1 MLRRRARR
9 LVRKRDCRVAKSGH
23 LKAALAVFW
32 SFFGVRKRR
41 DYDAD
46 AQNLTPAQIV
56 IAGLIGGAVFVM
68 TMLFL
73 VYLAMQFVK

>member
-1 MLRRRARR
+1 MA
-9 LVRKRDCRVAKSGH
+9 KRSN

-46 AQNLTPAQIV
+46 SQSLTPVQVI
-56 IAGLIGGAVFVM
+56 IAGLIGAAVFVL
-68 TMLFL
+68 TMFLL

>member
-1 MLRRRARR
+1 MAR
-9 LVRKRDCRVAKSGH
+9 SGNV
-23 LKAALAVFW
+23 KAAMAVFW

-46 AQNLTPAQIV
+46 AQSLTPVQIIV
-56 IAGLIGGAVFVM
+56 AGLIGAGIFVL
-68 TMLFL
+68 TMMLL

>member
-1 MLRRRARR
+1 MAE
-9 LVRKRDCRVAKSGH
+9 GGN

-46 AQNLTPAQIV
+46 AQSLTPGQII
-56 IAGLIGGAVFVM
+56 IAGLIGGVTFVL
-68 TMLFL
+68 TILLL
-73 VYLAMQFVK
+73 VYLALQFVK

>member
-1 MLRRRARR
+1 MAR
-9 LVRKRDCRVAKSGH
+9 SGN

-41 DYDAD
+41 DYDDD
-46 AQNLTPAQIV
+46 AQNLTPAQVIV
-56 IAGLIGGAVFVM
+56 AGLIGGAIFVL
-68 TMLFL
+68 TMLLL

>member
-1 MLRRRARR
+1 MAESRN
-9 LVRKRDCRVAKSGH
+9 

-46 AQNLTPAQIV
+46 SQSLTPAQVIV
-56 IAGLIGGAVFVM
+56 AGLLGALVFVL
-68 TMLFL
+68 TMLLL
-73 VYLAMQFVK
+73 VYGVLRFVR

>member
-1 MLRRRARR
+1 M
-9 LVRKRDCRVAKSGH
+9 AKEGN

-41 DYDAD
+41 DYDQD
-46 AQNLTPAQIV
+46 AQNLTPAQII

-73 VYLAMQFVK
+73 VYLATQFIK